1 MRVKLFEIGANYYK
15 LQNKTY
21 EEEVF
26 RIQLAN
32 RKYPLTAKET
42 PSASKKNPV
51 KKQSLNFPKEFP
63 FLDLVSQS
71 ISSETIEE
79 NPLQLV
85 VQSFHTD
92 IPSQI
97 SFSSDGQ
104 FFLTSSED
112 KTVKLFSE
120 SNAKVLREYEAHDE
134 AVNAVSIHPDG
145 LHFISG
151 SADGVLKIWE
161 ITDISPKKPILIFKS
176 PITSLSF
183 DPTGKYFVAGSAEGE
198 IKVFPFDY
206 DLDEPVFELNKHSA
220 RINSLY

>member
-1 MRVKLFEIGANYYK
+1 M
-15 LQNKTY
+15 
-21 EEEVF
+21 
-26 RIQLAN
+26 
-32 RKYPLTAKET
+32 
-42 PSASKKNPV
+42 
-51 KKQSLNFPKEFP
+51 
-63 FLDLVSQS
+63 
-71 ISSETIEE
+71 
-79 NPLQLV
+79 
-85 VQSFHTD
+85 
-92 IPSQI
+92 
-97 SFSSDGQ
+97 
-104 FFLTSSED
+104 
-112 KTVKLFSE
+112 KLFSE

-220 RINSLY
+220 RINSLYWSQDFTQLKINQVKIQLHFQIMEPLLLVRFFILRKNG